1 LNESVHRKV
10 DTDNAYEMGSAMN
23 TWYSKSLGEGTVVYR
38 RLRVLNE
45 LRHHVCPDSPF
56 PYSLYMDAVSAETIV
71 LFQPEQIVLATAFGA
86 LPCLQPQINGV
97 RLIDLEYRP
106 LPVTVQSSQLF
117 NAPRYHTA
125 TRQFAEQRVVSQ
137 PL

>member
-1 LNESVHRKV
+1 
-10 DTDNAYEMGSAMN
+10 MN

-45 LRHHVCPDSPF
+45 LRHQVCPDASC

-71 LFQPEQIVLATAFGA
+71 LFDPEQIVLATAFGA
-86 LPCLQPQINGV
+86 LPCGQPHINGV

-106 LPVTVQSSQLF
+106 LPVTSQSAQLF
-117 NAPRYHTA
+117 SSPRIHLQPRFY
-125 TRQFAEQRVVSQ
+125 AEYRA
-137 PL
+137 